1 MKNPF
6 KKRGAGTATAP
17 IATAENRGLAVIIV
31 LLLAAVLVMG
41 VVYYLVGQQEARDS
55 QFLRL
60 VNENRVLSQ
69 QISKLTGEA
78 NRGQPQTFDDL
89 KKARDQFDSN
99 LRLLLEGGGEAG
111 MRPVHETTAEVN
123 ALALDVDEK
132 WKKYDANTQLVIK
145 SRGMIVALREI
156 VKLANQNSPQLL
168 AVTDEVASMMAQ
180 KGSAPDQVYV
190 ASRQLMLAQRIITNV
205 NRMLEGGEG
214 AVTAADRFG
223 RDAAL
228 FGSVIN
234 GMLDGDARL
243 NIKAVGDEQIIEK
256 VEETSDHF
264 DALGKQV
271 SGILDRSPELF
282 EMSEAVQLVL
292 DNSEGLLASLTAL
305 EKNYRDYA
313 GTRFLSSKF
322 GNVFG
327 AIAVVLLLLLGYR
340 LKQEGE
346 HRVAAADAQ
355 RRDAEQEKRN
365 TDEKNRSNQQAIM
378 RLLDEMGDLAD
389 GDLTVNAT
397 VTEDITGAIADSMN
411 YAIDALRNL
420 VVAINKT
427 ASQVSSAAE
436 NTQATAVHL
445 AEASEHQAQQITSAS
460 AAVNEMALSI
470 EGVSQNAGQ
479 LADEAQRSV
488 EIAKKGAE
496 AVRKTIHGM
505 DAIREQIQETSKR
518 IKRLGES
525 SQEIGDIVELI
536 NDIAEQTNILAL
548 NAAIQ
553 AAMAGEAGRGFAVV
567 ADEVQRLA
575 ERSADATRQI
585 EALVKTIQTDT
596 NEAVISMEQSTSGV
610 VAGAK
615 LAEDAGAA
623 LGEIETVSTSLAGLV
638 QSISSATRQQ
648 AVAAAS
654 ISDTMNVIQEITTQT
669 SEGTSQTARSIGNL
683 AELANDLKKS
693 VSGFKL
699 PH

>member
-6 KKRGAGTATAP
+6 KKKAIGTAASTAAAGGHGGLVML
-17 IATAENRGLAVIIV
+17 IA
-31 LLLAAVLVMG
+31 LLVAAVLVMG
-41 VVYYLVGQQEARDS
+41 IIYLLVGRQDAHDS

-69 QISKLTGEA
+69 QISKLTGQTNE
-78 NRGQPQTFDDL
+78 GLPQTFDTL
-89 KKARDQFDSN
+89 QKVRDQFDSN
-99 LRLLLEGGGEAG
+99 LQLLRAGDPETGMPPAPEAVSAQLETVVKQWE
-111 MRPVHETTAEVN
+111 RYDTN
-123 ALALDVDEK
+123 AK
-132 WKKYDANTQLVIK
+132 LVLK

-156 VKLANQNSPQLL
+156 VKMANQSSPQLL
-168 AVTDEVASMMAQ
+168 AVTDEVATLMAQ
-180 KGSAPDQVYV
+180 KGTSPDQVYV

-228 FGSVIN
+228 FGSVVN
-234 GMLDGDARL
+234 GMLDGDTRL
-243 NIKAVGDEQIIEK
+243 NIKAVKDSEIIEK
-256 VEETSDHF
+256 VEEASDHF

-282 EMSEAVQLVL
+282 EMSEAVQNVL
-292 DNSEGLLASLTAL
+292 DSSEELLVSITAL
-305 EKNYRDYA
+305 ESAYRDYSE
-313 GTRFLSSKF
+313 GRFLSTF
-322 GNVFG
+322 LGNIFG
-327 AIAVVLLLLLGYR
+327 ALAVGLLIALGVR
-340 LKQEGE
+340 LKKEGDVRLAVTE
-346 HRVAAADAQ
+346 AQ
-355 RRDAEQEKRN
+355 RRNAEDERRN
-365 TDEKNRSNQQAIM
+365 TEEKNRSNQQAIM

-427 ASQVSSAAE
+427 ATQVSSAAE

-445 AEASEHQAQQITSAS
+445 AEASEHQAQQISSAS
-460 AAVNEMALSI
+460 VAVNEMALSI

-496 AVRKTIHGM
+496 AVRKTIYGM
-505 DAIREQIQETSKR
+505 DTIREQIQETSKR

-623 LGEIETVSTSLAGLV
+623 LGEIETVSTSLAELV
-638 QSISSATRQQ
+638 QNISSATRQQ
-648 AVAAAS
+648 ASAAAN

-669 SEGTSQTARSIGNL
+669 SEGTTQTARSIGNL

-693 VSGFKL
+693 VAGFKL
-699 PH
+699 PY

>member
-6 KKRGAGTATAP
+6 KIKGKSTAGSSSTAAADTKSLVVL
-17 IATAENRGLAVIIV
+17 IA
-31 LLLAAVLVMG
+31 LLVAAVLVMI
-41 VVYYLVGQQEARDS
+41 VVYYFVNKKESSDAEY
-55 QFLRL
+55 LRL

-69 QISKLTGEA
+69 QISKLTGQS
-78 NRGQPQTFDDL
+78 NQGLPQTFDAL
-89 KKARDQFDSN
+89 KKAHDQFAKN
-99 LRLLLEGGGEAG
+99 LQLLQAGDPRNGMDPSPEAVSTQ
-111 MRPVHETTAEVN
+111 MDKVVAQ
-123 ALALDVDEK
+123 
-132 WKKYDANTQLVIK
+132 WKKYDTNTQVVLK

-156 VKLANQNSPQLL
+156 VKMANQNSPALL
-168 AVTDEVASMMAQ
+168 AATDEVATLMAQ
-180 KGSAPDQVYV
+180 KGAAPDQVYIV
-190 ASRQLMLAQRIITNV
+190 SRQLMLAQRIITNV

-234 GMLDGDARL
+234 GLLDGDARL
-243 NIKAVGDEQIIEK
+243 NIKAVHDNEIIAKVDEAN
-256 VEETSDHF
+256 DHF
-264 DALGKQV
+264 DSLGKQV

-282 EMSEAVQLVL
+282 EMSEAVQNVL
-292 DNSEGLLASLTAL
+292 DSSEDLLVSITAL
-305 EKNYRDYA
+305 ETAYRNYSE
-313 GTRFLSSKF
+313 GRFLSAF
-322 GNVFG
+322 LGNIFG
-327 AIAVVLLLLLGYR
+327 ALALALLFVLGYR
-340 LKQEGE
+340 LKKEGDV
-346 HRVAAADAQ
+346 RLAAAETQ
-355 RRDAEQEKRN
+355 RSNAEKDRRTTE
-365 TDEKNRSNQQAIM
+365 EKNRSNQQAIM

-436 NTQATAVHL
+436 NTQATAAHL

-460 AAVNEMALSI
+460 VAVNEMALSI

-505 DAIREQIQETSKR
+505 DTIREQIQETSKR

-623 LGEIETVSTSLAGLV
+623 LGEIETVSTSLAELV

-648 AVAAAS
+648 ASAAAS

-669 SEGTSQTARSIGNL
+669 SEGTTQTARSIGNL

-693 VSGFKL
+693 VAGFKL
-699 PH
+699 PY